1 MNFHLKGEFKG
12 KGIQRIE
19 VLPGQE
25 QIILA
30 RVDNKLIKS
39 LKFPPTL
46 GIKMELVPG
55 KWEKSRLGVDLIYL

>member
-55 KWEKSRLGVDLIYL
+55 K